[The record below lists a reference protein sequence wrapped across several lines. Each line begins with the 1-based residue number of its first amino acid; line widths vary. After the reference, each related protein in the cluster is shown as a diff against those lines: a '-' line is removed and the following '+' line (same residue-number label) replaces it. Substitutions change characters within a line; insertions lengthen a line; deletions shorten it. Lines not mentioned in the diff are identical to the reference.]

1 MRKGIANDP
10 GRRQRIRD
18 AAAAV
23 IAEEGVEAATY
34 RHVAARAEVPL
45 GSMTYYFPKL
55 TDLITSAFEL
65 LGEQLRP
72 RYDTPLREA
81 VDRQAAI
88 EVLVEATCGSTRA
101 TPEQLRL
108 GREMHRCGS
117 RSPTVAAQIASL
129 EAEAIDA
136 LRTHFTEPAA
146 RALDALVEGWWVHQ
160 SWNRAPLDP
169 DMVRRAFTSL
179 AREFDGPDDH
189 EKLDEHDELDEPEE
203 HDAGQ

>member
-34 RHVAARAEVPL
+34 RRVAAHAEVPL

-72 RYDTPLREA
+72 RYDTPLRDA

-146 RALDALVEGWWVHQ
+146 RALDALVGGLVGPPVLEPRTAGSRHGAPSLHQ
-160 SWNRAPLDP
+160 PGP
-169 DMVRRAFTSL
+169 GIRRT
-179 AREFDGPDDH
+179 RRPR
-189 EKLDEHDELDEPEE
+189 KTRRTRRT
-203 HDAGQ
+203 